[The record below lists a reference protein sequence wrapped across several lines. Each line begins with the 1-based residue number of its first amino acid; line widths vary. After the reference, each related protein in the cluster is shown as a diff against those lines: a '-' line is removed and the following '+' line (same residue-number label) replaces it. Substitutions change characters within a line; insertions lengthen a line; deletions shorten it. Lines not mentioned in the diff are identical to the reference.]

1 MFDKISRLIITIFLR
16 LKHGSSLCLDGTLVR
31 KCQFFIQNNSNR
43 IRLGNFKIVSS
54 KFFLFG
60 ENNSVVIKKTNQA
73 ILGLSVKIYGKNNLL
88 EIKQEATIFGL
99 RIVIRGEG
107 CRVVIGEHF
116 SENINCMMTCM
127 GKMNYILVGDN
138 CMFSENID
146 IWNTDSHQITNLEG
160 QVINRNKPIAI
171 GNHVWIGKNC
181 SILKG
186 VSIGDNSI
194 IGMSSVVTSNVDSNS
209 IYVGNPAHKI
219 KEGVS
224 WNKNYILQ

>member
-1 MFDKISRLIITIFLR
+1 MFDKVLRLIITNLLR
-16 LKHGSSLCLDGTLVR
+16 LKHGSSLCLDRTLVR
-31 KCQFFIQNNSNR
+31 KCQFFIQNNNR
-43 IRLGNFKIVSS
+43 IRLGDFKIVNS

-60 ENNSVVIKKTNQA
+60 ENNSVVINKTNQI

-88 EIKQEATIFGL
+88 EIKQGATIFGL

-107 CRVVIGEHF
+107 CRVIIGEHF
-116 SENINCMMTCM
+116 SVNINCMMTCM
-127 GKMNYILVGDN
+127 GKMNYILVGDD

-160 QVINRNKPIAI
+160 QVINRNRPIVI

-186 VSIGDNSI
+186 VFIGNHSI
-194 IGMSSVVTSNVDSNS
+194 IGMSSVVTNNVDSNS
-209 IYVGNPAHKI
+209 IYVGNPAK
-219 KEGVS
+219 KVKVDVS
-224 WNKNYILQ
+224 WNRNYMV